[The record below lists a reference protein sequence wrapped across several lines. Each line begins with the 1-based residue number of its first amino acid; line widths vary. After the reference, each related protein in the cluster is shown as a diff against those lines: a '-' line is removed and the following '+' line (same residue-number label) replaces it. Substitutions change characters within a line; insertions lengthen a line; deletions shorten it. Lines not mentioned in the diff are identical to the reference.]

1 MHYYHQFVDKKI
13 HDLRDKELVHGLTD
27 GQVAWPGFES
37 SSAWEYLTYGNIL
50 ININIYYLLFLLT
63 SRR

>member
-1 MHYYHQFVDKKI
+1 MRYYHQFVDKKI

-37 SSAWEYLTYGNIL
+37 SSAWE
-50 ININIYYLLFLLT
+50 
-63 SRR
+63 